1 MKLCVLMGSADISGG
16 SYVIFEHCLHLLDAG
31 FEVTVVTLDP
41 LPDRPVPWHRAL
53 TRLGFAS
60 FDAVAGVRFDL
71 ALATWWK
78 TVYELHRIDA
88 ARYAYFVQS
97 IESWFYPDSD
107 AAVRNLVNAT
117 YLLPLPG
124 ITEARWIRDHL
135 RLRFGHDYH
144 LVPNGCSKMLY
155 AAAGPCIAPRTPG
168 RLRILVEG
176 PLGVDFKNVAR
187 SIALARRA
195 GVGEVWL
202 LTSSPVAAYPGVAR
216 VFSQVPA
223 ADCAAV
229 YRSCDVL
236 LKLSLVE
243 GMFGPPLEMFHCG
256 GTAIVYDVTGHDEY
270 IVHDDNALVVATGD
284 EAGVLA
290 ALHRL
295 HSEPGLLPRLTA
307 AAARTAAAWPDWDAT
322 SPGFATALHAIAAAP
337 AALDRDRLRLSTEE
351 MFRQYVRAEQA
362 LQAAR
367 RPVPWAGLARRG
379 RGLLHGL
386 VRRSPGLVRRL
397 LGWRAMLV
405 EARALPRARTRI

>member
-16 SYVIFEHCLHLLDAG
+16 SYVIFEHCLHLAEAG
-31 FEVTVVTLDP
+31 FAVTIVTLDP

-53 TRLGFAS
+53 ARLRFAS
-60 FDAVAGVRFDL
+60 FEAVAEERFDL

-78 TVYELHRIDA
+78 TIYELHRIEAD
-88 ARYAYFVQS
+88 RYAYFVQS

-135 RLRFGHDYH
+135 RHRFGHAYH
-144 LVPNGCSKMLY
+144 LVPNGCSKANY
-155 AAAGPCIAPRTPG
+155 AADGPRIAPREPG

-187 SIALARRA
+187 TIALARRA
-195 GVGEVWL
+195 GIGEIWL
-202 LTSSPVAAYPGVAR
+202 LTSSAVDRYPGVAR
-216 VFSQVPA
+216 VFSRIPA

-256 GTAIVYDVTGHDEY
+256 GTAIVYDVSGHDEY
-270 IVHDDNALVVATGD
+270 IEHDVNALVVGTGD
-284 EAGVLA
+284 EAGVIA
-290 ALHRL
+290 AVQRL
-295 HSEPGLLPRLTA
+295 RDEPGLLPRLTGG
-307 AAARTAAAWPDWDAT
+307 AARTAAAWPDWVET
-322 SPGFATALHAIAAAP
+322 SAGFAAALRAIAAATP
-337 AALDRDRLRLSTEE
+337 AIDRERLRLSTAE
-351 MFRQYVRAEQA
+351 MFSQYVRAEQA
-362 LQAAR
+362 LLAAR
-367 RPVPWAGLARRG
+367 QRRPGRRLAGRAAGLVQ
-379 RGLLHGL
+379 GLA
-386 VRRSPGLVRRL
+386 RRSPGLFRRL
-397 LGWRAMLV
+397 LTWRAILL
-405 EARALPRARTRI
+405 EERTPPRARTRI

>member
-16 SYVIFEHCLHLLDAG
+16 SYVIFEHCLHLAEAG
-31 FEVTVVTLDP
+31 VAVTVVTLDP

-53 TRLGFAS
+53 ARLRFVS
-60 FDAVAGVRFDL
+60 FEAVAEERFDL

-88 ARYAYFVQS
+88 GRYAYFVQS

-107 AAVRNLVNAT
+107 VAVRNLVNAT

-135 RLRFGHDYH
+135 RSRFGHAYN
-144 LVPNGCSKMLY
+144 LVPNGCSKALY
-155 AAAGPCIAPRTPG
+155 APAGPCVAPREPG

-187 SIALARRA
+187 TIALARRA
-195 GVGEVWL
+195 GIGEIWL
-202 LTSSPVAAYPGVAR
+202 LTSSPVARYPGVAR
-216 VFSQVPA
+216 VFSRIPA

-236 LKLSLVE
+236 LKLSMVE

-256 GTAIVYDVTGHDEY
+256 GTAVVYDVTGHDEY
-270 IVHDDNALVVATGD
+270 IEHEANALVVATGD
-284 EAGVLA
+284 EAGVVA

-295 HSEPGLLPRLTA
+295 AQEPGLLARLTA
-307 AAARTAAAWPDWDAT
+307 GAARTAAEWPDWGAT
-322 SPGFATALHAIAAAP
+322 SPGFAAALQAIAAAP
-337 AALDRDRLRLSTEE
+337 PAIDRDRLRLSTAE
-351 MFRQYVRAEQA
+351 FFSQYVRAEQA

-367 RPVPWAGLARRG
+367 RRTPWIRAAHRAAGRLQGLARR
-379 RGLLHGL
+379 
-386 VRRSPGLVRRL
+386 SPGFFQRL
-397 LGWRAMLV
+397 LTWRARLL
-405 EARALPRARTRI
+405 EERTLPRARTRI